1 MQGRRSRT
9 QWWVVA
15 VVALLAAACGA
26 EREDDGSGVVPTS
39 APPTTT
45 APAEGSAEPVRFG
58 DLEFPCGPGD
68 AAGATDVGVTDG
80 EIVIGYGDDAG
91 SPVAP
96 GTGHEM
102 SDAIEALVERCNE
115 LGGIGGRPIRAQ
127 YYDAAV
133 LDVATAVTQACA
145 DGVFMLVGQ
154 GWALDSQQEEL
165 RLECGL
171 ASVPAFAVSASFAHA
186 PLAVQPV
193 PNPADQT
200 PTAGAAL
207 LAELYPAEILRSAV
221 VYGNFAATQETTAKV
236 LATYPTHGYEF
247 VQELEYQIAGE
258 DDWTPFVLQLRS
270 AGAEAVYFSGVCL
283 PSYQALRQRAAVDGY
298 EPVWFLEANAYEAQ
312 CAAANA
318 DGAMDRSFIRMV
330 FLPLEEADVV
340 PAVGDYVELLEA
352 SGGDR
357 SLLGMQATSAFLLWA
372 TAASAC
378 GSELTRACV
387 LEQARSVEGW
397 TAGGLHVPTEPGANT
412 VPTCGLLLELVG
424 TTYRRAVPPEPG
436 SVACDPSW
444 VQPVDTPWVDEAML
458 DEDRVSQRFA
468 GALNGS

>member
-115 LGGIGGRPIRAQ
+115 LGGIAGRPIRAQ

-221 VYGNFAATQETTAKV
+221 VYGNFAATQETTAK
-236 LATYPTHGYEF
+236 
-247 VQELEYQIAGE
+247 
-258 DDWTPFVLQLRS
+258 VLQLRS